1 MSHPHPRSLCVC
13 CFHLSCHCH
22 CHVTLSEAH
31 SWSPSTQ
38 QRPALDAEPACASAK
53 ISWCSCAAE
62 SRLVSKPISE
72 AQDAASGSS
81 YIYLYLSICLY
92 LSTYMCTYIY
102 INRRLVQRT
111 EVGQAQR
118 IPRRNP
124 RVVIARQ
131 QLHQQLRGLRAPR
144 VARAGA
150 GYTRHQGPA
159 GSGQEG
165 QEIEGARAEAP
176 CTHAAEARRPAHS
189 GDFAEHVDAVSPLEE
204 DLPRQKLG
212 ENAPGAPDVHPG
224 AVPRISQEK
233 LGRTVPAYHNMYAC
247 TCVVRVCVLICMHA
261 RVCVRAG
268 MTRVIF
274 LFSTSE

>member
-1 MSHPHPRSLCVC
+1 
-13 CFHLSCHCH
+13 
-22 CHVTLSEAH
+22 
-31 SWSPSTQ
+31 
-38 QRPALDAEPACASAK
+38 
-53 ISWCSCAAE
+53 
-62 SRLVSKPISE
+62 
-72 AQDAASGSS
+72 
-81 YIYLYLSICLY
+81 
-92 LSTYMCTYIY
+92 MCTYIY

-247 TCVVRVCVLICMHA
+247 TCVRVCVLICMHV